1 MRHKILYTI
10 LLISITFGVSAQ
22 EVLTLERA
30 RELAIENNH
39 NMKIAEKTIEKAD
52 AERKAVRTMYL
63 PSISASATMA
73 YLTNTFKQD
82 LYLPTFKLDPMS
94 GQLVPD
100 YFYHP
105 ITGHPI
111 YGPDGNPVFNSY
123 GYMPLELTLKGAY
136 LAGVNL
142 QQPIFAG
149 GKIITGNKMAKLG
162 KQMAE
167 ENMSLQ
173 EMNAIFESDK
183 AYWTYVSVNEKVKLA
198 SQALDMLDSL
208 VNFVRKSVD
217 IGLVHQN
224 ELGKVM
230 VKHNQAT
237 LDLQKARSGLSLSK
251 MALCQALGL
260 EFNTDIVVADTVI
273 DCSSEVLSMIGNEDV
288 TQRPE
293 YSLMMKQIDMQNEQ
307 VKMNRADFLP
317 TFGVSAGYSWIGG
330 IEITGMEQ
338 KSNGFNIMASLKI
351 PLFHWGEGIHKVK
364 SAKAERDIKNLELE
378 KNSRLL
384 SLETEKAKLD
394 LQDAFM
400 RISIC
405 ETALKQASEN
415 LELSQTR
422 YELGAELLTD
432 LLISQTQWQEAHSN
446 LIDAKTEFKTKLTYY
461 QKATGQLAMSNEQ

>member
-1 MRHKILYTI
+1 
-10 LLISITFGVSAQ
+10 VSGQ

-30 RELAIENNH
+30 RELAIKNNH
-39 NMKIAEKTIEKAD
+39 SMKIAAKTIEKAD

-73 YLTNTFKQD
+73 YLTNKFKQD
-82 LYLPTFKLDPMS
+82 LYLPTYKLNPMS
-94 GQLVPD
+94 GQLEPD

-105 ITGHPI
+105 ITGQPI

-136 LAGVNL
+136 LAGINL

-167 ENMSLQ
+167 ENLSLQ

-183 AYWTYVSVNEKVKLA
+183 AYWTYVSVNEKVTLA
-198 SQALDMLDSL
+198 SQALSMLDSL

-237 LDLQKARSGLSLSK
+237 LDLQKARSGLLLSK

-260 EFNTDIVVADTVI
+260 EFNTNIVVADTVI
-273 DCSSEVLSMIGNEDV
+273 DCSSEALSMIGNEDV

-293 YSLMMKQIDMQNEQ
+293 YSLLMKQIDMQNEQ

-351 PLFHWGEGIHKVK
+351 PLFHWGEGVHKVK

-400 RISIC
+400 
-405 ETALKQASEN
+405 
-415 LELSQTR
+415 
-422 YELGAELLTD
+422 
-432 LLISQTQWQEAHSN
+432 
-446 LIDAKTEFKTKLTYY
+446 
-461 QKATGQLAMSNEQ
+461 

>member
-1 MRHKILYTI
+1 
-10 LLISITFGVSAQ
+10 
-22 EVLTLERA
+22 
-30 RELAIENNH
+30 
-39 NMKIAEKTIEKAD
+39 
-52 AERKAVRTMYL
+52 
-63 PSISASATMA
+63 
-73 YLTNTFKQD
+73 
-82 LYLPTFKLDPMS
+82 
-94 GQLVPD
+94 
-100 YFYHP
+100 
-105 ITGHPI
+105 
-111 YGPDGNPVFNSY
+111 
-123 GYMPLELTLKGAY
+123 
-136 LAGVNL
+136 
-142 QQPIFAG
+142 
-149 GKIITGNKMAKLG
+149 
-162 KQMAE
+162 
-167 ENMSLQ
+167 
-173 EMNAIFESDK
+173 
-183 AYWTYVSVNEKVKLA
+183 
-198 SQALDMLDSL
+198 
-208 VNFVRKSVD
+208 
-217 IGLVHQN
+217 
-224 ELGKVM
+224 M

-273 DCSSEVLSMIGNEDV
+273 DCSSEALSMVGNEDV

-293 YSLMMKQIDMQNEQ
+293 YSLLMKQIDMQNEQ
-307 VKMNRADFLP
+307 IKMNRADFLP

-351 PLFHWGEGIHKVK
+351 PLFHWGEGVYKVK

-461 QKATGQLAMSNEQ
+461 QKATGQLAMSN